1 MMDIQNIIYELLYL
15 GIRTE
20 VHKRWKSRN
29 KKILRKHIFALNELQ
44 KCLHTSDID
53 TSRTVI
59 KKFIEDCGMDYGIDR
74 SCPTFSDAQID
85 KAVMGEEAKK
95 INQLIKEMFADLIME
110 IKKFYIKKVKITNL
124 LHVMKCFLG
133 EYLGKERRWSG
144 WTQESVPELWA
155 LTIAASAMSDEM
167 RKKYLHEERYLN
179 FISDKI
185 FRKVDEDCQTKEKIY
200 CPLCDKELVV
210 LRSDDWTIL
219 HSYACDRCGFYSRF
233 FYDYDFLR
241 EWMENK

>member
-1 MMDIQNIIYELLYL
+1 MDIQSIIYELLYL

-20 VHKRWKSRN
+20 VHKRWKSRY
-29 KKILRKHIFALNELQ
+29 KKTLKKNIFALNELQ

-59 KKFIEDCGMDYGIDR
+59 KKFIEDCGMDYVIDR
-74 SCPTFSDAQID
+74 SYPIFSDAQID

-95 INQLIKEMFADLIME
+95 VNQLIKEMFADLVIE
-110 IKKFYIKKVKITNL
+110 IKKFYIKKEKITNL
-124 LHVMKCFLG
+124 LHVMQRFLG
-133 EYLGKERRWSG
+133 GYLGKERRWSG

-155 LTIAASAMSDEM
+155 LTIAASAMSDKM
-167 RKKYLHEERYLN
+167 RKKYLHEERYLKY
-179 FISDKI
+179 ISGKI
-185 FRKVDEDCQTKEKIY
+185 HNEVYEDCQTKEKVY
-200 CPLCDKELVV
+200 CPLCDKELVI

-241 EWMENK
+241 EWIDDK

>member
-20 VHKRWKSRN
+20 VHKRWKNRN
-29 KKILRKHIFALNELQ
+29 IKTLRIHIFALNELQ
-44 KCLHTSDID
+44 KCLHISDID

-124 LHVMKCFLG
+124 LHVMQRFLG

-167 RKKYLHEERYLN
+167 RKKYLHEER
-179 FISDKI
+179 
-185 FRKVDEDCQTKEKIY
+185 
-200 CPLCDKELVV
+200 
-210 LRSDDWTIL
+210 
-219 HSYACDRCGFYSRF
+219 
-233 FYDYDFLR
+233 
-241 EWMENK
+241 

>member
-1 MMDIQNIIYELLYL
+1 MDIQNMIYELLYL

-44 KCLHTSDID
+44 KCLHISDID

-124 LHVMKCFLG
+124 LHVMQRFLG

-167 RKKYLHEERYLN
+167 RKKYLHEERYLKY
-179 FISDKI
+179 ISGKI
-185 FRKVDEDCQTKEKIY
+185 HSEVYEDCQTKEKIY
-200 CPLCDKELVV
+200 CPLCDYKMRV

-219 HSYACDRCGFYSRF
+219 HIAACDRCGFYVKC
-233 FYDYDFLR
+233 FY
-241 EWMENK
+241 

>member
-44 KCLHTSDID
+44 KCLHISDID

-124 LHVMKCFLG
+124 LHVMQRFLG

-144 WTQESVPELWA
+144 WTQESVSELWA

-167 RKKYLHEERYLN
+167 RKKYLHEERYLKY
-179 FISDKI
+179 ISGKI
-185 FRKVDEDCQTKEKIY
+185 HSEVYEDCQTKEKIY

-241 EWMENK
+241 EWIEDK

>member
-20 VHKRWKSRN
+20 VHKRWKNRN
-29 KKILRKHIFALNELQ
+29 IKTLRIHIFALNELQ
-44 KCLHTSDID
+44 KCLHISDID

-85 KAVMGEEAKK
+85 KAVMGEGAK
-95 INQLIKEMFADLIME
+95 ILNQLIKEMFDDLVLE
-110 IKKFYIKKVKITNL
+110 IKKLFIKKMKITNL
-124 LHVMKCFLG
+124 LHVMQSFL
-133 EYLGKERRWSG
+133 EMYLGKSRRCNE

-167 RKKYLHEERYLN
+167 RKKYLHEERYLY
-179 FISDKI
+179 FISGKI
-185 FRKVDEDCQTKEKIY
+185 FSRVHEDCQIKEKIY
-200 CPLCDKELVV
+200 CPLCDYKMRV

-219 HSYACDRCGFYSRF
+219 HIAACDRCGFYVKC
-233 FYDYDFLR
+233 FY
-241 EWMENK
+241 

>member
-20 VHKRWKSRN
+20 VHKRWKNRN
-29 KKILRKHIFALNELQ
+29 IKTLRIHIFALNELQ
-44 KCLHTSDID
+44 KCLHISDID

-124 LHVMKCFLG
+124 LHVMQRFLG

-167 RKKYLHEERYLN
+167 RKKYLHEERYLY
-179 FISDKI
+179 FISGKI
-185 FRKVDEDCQTKEKIY
+185 FSRVHEDCQIKEKIY
-200 CPLCDKELVV
+200 CPLCDYKMRV

-219 HSYACDRCGFYSRF
+219 HIAACDRCGFYVKC
-233 FYDYDFLR
+233 FY
-241 EWMENK
+241 

>member
-1 MMDIQNIIYELLYL
+1 MDIQNIIYELLYL

-20 VHKRWKSRN
+20 VHKRWKNRN
-29 KKILRKHIFALNELQ
+29 IKTLRIHIFALNELQ
-44 KCLHTSDID
+44 KCLHISDID

-124 LHVMKCFLG
+124 LHVMQRFLG

-167 RKKYLHEERYLN
+167 RKKYLHEERYLKY
-179 FISDKI
+179 ISGKI
-185 FRKVDEDCQTKEKIY
+185 HSEVYEDCQTKEKIY

-241 EWMENK
+241 EWIEDK

>member
-44 KCLHTSDID
+44 KCLHISDID

-59 KKFIEDCGMDYGIDR
+59 KKFIEDCGVDYGIDR
-74 SCPTFSDAQID
+74 SCPMFSDAQIE
-85 KAVMGEEAKK
+85 KAVMGEGAKK
-95 INQLIKEMFADLIME
+95 VNQLIKEMFADLVIE
-110 IKKFYIKKVKITNL
+110 IKKPFIKKMKITNL

-167 RKKYLHEERYLN
+167 RKKYLHEERYLKY
-179 FISDKI
+179 ISGKI
-185 FRKVDEDCQTKEKIY
+185 HSEVYEDCQTKEKIY
-200 CPLCDKELVV
+200 CPLCDKEP
-210 LRSDDWTIL
+210 
-219 HSYACDRCGFYSRF
+219 
-233 FYDYDFLR
+233 
-241 EWMENK
+241 